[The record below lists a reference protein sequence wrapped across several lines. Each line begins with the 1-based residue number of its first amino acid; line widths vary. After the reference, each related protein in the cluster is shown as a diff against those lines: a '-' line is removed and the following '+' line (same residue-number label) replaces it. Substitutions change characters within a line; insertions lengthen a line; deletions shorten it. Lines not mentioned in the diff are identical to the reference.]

1 MKNRIVVVIPARFAS
16 SRLPGKPLLDLG
28 GKPMIRHVYERAS
41 LAQVDAVLVATDDA
55 RIFAAVQAFGGQVVM
70 SEKNHSSGTDR
81 VAEAAL
87 ALNADIV
94 VNVQGDEPLLDPTL
108 IDLVSTPL
116 TEDAT
121 LVMATV
127 AHPISATGSVATV
140 DQEVLNPNLVKV
152 VCDRQGFALY
162 FSRLPIPFDR
172 EHNIE
177 QNVCNKLP
185 NTFLRHIGLYAYR
198 ADFLQTFTHLPIT
211 ELEQREQL
219 EQLRALEHGYRI
231 RVVVTH
237 DTVAGGVDTPTD
249 LQRVRRLLAT
259 NNAIPATKT
268 TTETQPTPVLTDR
281 TAIHPVDCQR
291 ISTRLSANSRGI
303 AQVDGKSWVVE
314 ILNMGLK
321 GFGIISDHSLQVGST
336 VLVKT
341 TEGVSLGVAVCE
353 VVFCHERHVSVAETV
368 AKKPTDMPQVP
379 AIPQKNVR
387 RFHIGLSMLEQKE
400 EGLVYQSS
408 HTQ

>member
-162 FSRLPIPFDR
+162 FSRWPIPFDR
-172 EHNIE
+172 NHGSGHLAS
-177 QNVCNKLP
+177 QRSTTL
-185 NTFLRHIGLYAYR
+185 LRHLGLYAYR
-198 ADFLQTFTHLPIT
+198 ADFLQTFTLLPPT

-231 RVVVTH
+231 RVVVSGSACT
-237 DTVAGGVDTPTD
+237 GGVDTPED
-249 LQRVRRLLAT
+249 AQRVRRILAEEKHR
-259 NNAIPATKT
+259 PASK
-268 TTETQPTPVLTDR
+268 
-281 TAIHPVDCQR
+281 
-291 ISTRLSANSRGI
+291 ANVAREP
-303 AQVDGKSWVVE
+303 AP
-314 ILNMGLK
+314 
-321 GFGIISDHSLQVGST
+321 FG
-336 VLVKT
+336 
-341 TEGVSLGVAVCE
+341 
-353 VVFCHERHVSVAETV
+353 
-368 AKKPTDMPQVP
+368 
-379 AIPQKNVR
+379 
-387 RFHIGLSMLEQKE
+387 
-400 EGLVYQSS
+400 
-408 HTQ
+408 HT